1 MSASTSSRT
10 IMIIRTDEKGGFVV
24 IDSYSK
30 NIMLSSGRWKDERE
44 YWINM
49 LCDSVHMSGFA
60 PNQLDIGGRE
70 RPEAVHELELLAALA
85 QRIVSLCG
93 HADQGVYSL
102 LLSAVIYVLH

>member
-24 IDSYSK
+24 IDSYSE

-44 YWINM
+44 YWINKFG
-49 LCDSVHMSGFA
+49 DSVHMSGFA

-70 RPEAVHELELLAALA
+70 RTEAVHEVELPAVLA
-85 QRIVSLCG
+85 QRTVNLCCHVDKG
-93 HADQGVYSL
+93 AYSL
-102 LLSAVIYVLH
+102 LLSAVIY